1 MIVVLSEA
9 EQRLA
14 SFIGKARHLCSREQG
29 IKDLRRGD
37 KPADLI
43 DREGAAAEIAF
54 CKAFNIYPDLD
65 VGEKKV
71 VDCTLSSGHT
81 VDVKW
86 TSRPEGMLITVPWK
100 KPKVDIFALVVGT
113 MPEYRIAGWMLA
125 TELIKEE
132 RLRFVGNNNVYAA
145 TQGELVDPKSLL
157 SVGHGWIE
165 ETTWNQ
171 EFLESRN

>member
-1 MIVVLSEA
+1 MIVTLNEA

-14 SFIGKARHLCSREQG
+14 SFIGNARHLASRESG

-37 KPADLI
+37 KSADLI
-43 DREGAAAEIAF
+43 DKGGAAAEIAF

-65 VGEKKV
+65 IGEKKIA
-71 VDCTLSSGHT
+71 DCTLSSGHT

-86 TSRPEGMLITVPWK
+86 TSRQNGMLITVPWK
-100 KPKVDIFALVVGT
+100 RAEVDIFALVVGT

-125 TELIKEE
+125 TELIKQD

-145 TQGELVDPKSLL
+145 TQDELVNPKSLL
-157 SVGHGWIE
+157 DVRHGIIK

-171 EFLESRN
+171 ESLESRN

>member
-14 SFIGKARHLCSREQG
+14 SFIGKARHLSSREKG

-65 VGEKKV
+65 IGEKKI

-113 MPEYRIAGWMLA
+113 MPEYKIAGWMLA

>member
-14 SFIGKARHLCSREQG
+14 SFIGKTRHLSSREQG

>member
-1 MIVVLSEA
+1 LLSA
-9 EQRLA
+9 RL
-14 SFIGKARHLCSREQG
+14 STSIQIL
-29 IKDLRRGD
+29 
-37 KPADLI
+37 
-43 DREGAAAEIAF
+43 
-54 CKAFNIYPDLD
+54 
-65 VGEKKV
+65 KV

-100 KPKVDIFALVVGT
+100 RPKVDIFALVIGT

-157 SVGHGWIE
+157 DVGHSWIK

-171 EFLESRN
+171 ESLESRN

>member
-14 SFIGKARHLCSREQG
+14 SFIGKARHLSSRKQG

-65 VGEKKV
+65 VGDKKV

-100 KPKVDIFALVVGT
+100 KPKVDIFALVIGT

-157 SVGHGWIE
+157 DVGHSWIK

-171 EFLESRN
+171 ESLESRN

>member
-1 MIVVLSEA
+1 MVVILSEA

-14 SFIGKARHLCSREQG
+14 SFIGKARHLSSREQG

>member
-14 SFIGKARHLCSREQG
+14 SFIGKARHLSSREKG

-65 VGEKKV
+65 IGEKKI

-113 MPEYRIAGWMLA
+113 MPEYKIAGWMLA

-157 SVGHGWIE
+157 DIGYGWIK
-165 ETTWNQ
+165 ETTWNR
-171 EFLESRN
+171 ESLESRN